1 MKIMTLK
8 INIGCGQTPTKGWR
22 NYDNSW
28 SIRLAKKPLLA
39 YMLGKSGLLSEP
51 QQQFISFAKNENVL
65 WANATKLI
73 PEESASVDVVYSS
86 HMIEHIEKEDV
97 EMFFKEARRIL
108 KTGAT
113 IRIAVPNIK
122 YHVEN
127 YMKNGDAD
135 KFIEGTHLTRK
146 KPKTIIAKIKYLI
159 IGDRNH
165 QWMYDGNS
173 LCQLLSSAGFKEPQV
188 MESGSTNISEPG
200 ALDLKERSP
209 ESVFVEAINP

>member
-1 MKIMTLK
+1 MALK

-22 NYDNSW
+22 NYDNSY

-39 YMLGKSGLLSEP
+39 FILGKAGFLSDP
-51 QQQFISFAKNENVL
+51 QQQFISFIKKGNIL
-65 WANATKLI
+65 WADATKRI
-73 PEESASVDVVYSS
+73 PEENASVGIVYSS
-86 HMIEHIEKEDV
+86 HMIEHIEREDV
-97 EMFFKEARRIL
+97 EIFLKESRRIL
-108 KTGAT
+108 ESGGI

-127 YMKNGDAD
+127 YLKDGDAD
-135 KFIEGTHLTRK
+135 KFIEGTLLTRK
-146 KPKTIIAKIKYLI
+146 RPKTITEKIKYLV

-173 LCQLLSSAGFKEPQV
+173 LCQLLSSAGFQEPQV
-188 MESGSTNISEPG
+188 MEAGSTNIAEPG